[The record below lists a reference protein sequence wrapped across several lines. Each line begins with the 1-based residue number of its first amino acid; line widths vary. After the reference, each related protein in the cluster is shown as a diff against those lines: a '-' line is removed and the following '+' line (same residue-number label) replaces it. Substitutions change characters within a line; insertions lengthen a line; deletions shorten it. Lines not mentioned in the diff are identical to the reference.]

1 MIVSARERLILQYLI
16 EEANQEVTIKELAD
30 IIDVSERTIH
40 RDLNNIESVLQD
52 FKLQLVKRAGIG
64 IKITGDESCLHEL
77 RVSIQKQDY
86 KEYTPDER
94 MMVALC
100 TLLDHQEPIKLQS
113 LANDLGV
120 TTATISH
127 DLDKL
132 EPFVQEYGLNLI
144 RRRGY
149 GIEITGAEEAKRKA
163 ITSLISNRFDVPDFL
178 RMVRENIERKSTN
191 KIDSI
196 SERLLG
202 LVQKEKLII
211 IENLI
216 NTINSRLPYPLAD
229 SSYVGLV
236 VHLALAIERI
246 QRGENITIKREYLDQ
261 LKESREFAFANEIA
275 MKLEETFNID
285 IPEDEKGYITMHL
298 RGAKLR
304 FEGKMDIQN
313 ENVEIA
319 YLVQRLIEQVEKLTG
334 KGLKHDQSL
343 FQGLLAHLQPAIYR
357 LKQGMKITNP
367 LLQEIKR
374 DYQELFRVVQKAVS
388 VSLPFEK
395 VPDEEIG
402 YLVLHFGAALNKRKT
417 VKKLKALII
426 CSSGIGTS
434 KMLATQINNQ
444 FPHIAELKNISAFEL
459 RDINVSEYDLILST
473 IPIEDISSD
482 YLLVSPILTTDELNK
497 IKDYIEEKGLEI
509 ATSPSFYEELKDEEE
524 LTLTF
529 DQYQQFT
536 RKSHILLKL
545 LEELEVFE
553 MKNTEHLRSI
563 LVPVSERL
571 KEKGFVHNENDIVEA
586 LLLREHVG
594 GLAIPET
601 NLALFHA
608 RSETVVR
615 PGFHVLNLHL
625 PVMLRAMDN
634 EMLEVSRIL
643 LLIAPEH
650 ADAEDL
656 EIMSFISA
664 SIIESQESI
673 TMFETA
679 AKSSLIQYISQKYF
693 TNFVQNLRS
702 VH

>member
-30 IIDVSERTIH
+30 LIDVSERTIH
-40 RDLNNIESVLQD
+40 RDLKNIESVLQD
-52 FKLQLVKRAGIG
+52 FKLELVKRAGIG
-64 IKITGDESCLHEL
+64 IKIIGDESSLHEL
-77 RVSIQKQDY
+77 RISIQKQDY

-100 TLLDHQEPIKLQS
+100 TLLDHQQPMKLQS

-149 GIEITGAEEAKRKA
+149 GIELTGAEEAKRKA

-178 RMVRENIERKSTN
+178 RMVRENIERKSSN

-246 QRGENITIKREYLDQ
+246 QRGENITIKGEYLDQ

-275 MKLEETFNID
+275 MKLEETFSID

-304 FEGKMDIQN
+304 FEGKMDIQD

-319 YLVQRLIEQVEKLTG
+319 YLVQRLIEQVEKLTD

-343 FQGLLAHLQPAIYR
+343 FQGLIAHLQPAVYR

-374 DYQELFRVVQKAVS
+374 DYQELFQVLQQAVS
-388 VSLPFEK
+388 VTLPFEK
-395 VPDEEIG
+395 VPDEEVG
-402 YLVLHFGAALNKRKT
+402 YLVLHFGAALNKRKN

-444 FPHIAELKNISAFEL
+444 FPHIAELRNISAFEL

-482 YLLVSPILTTDELNK
+482 YLLVSPILTADELHK

-509 ATSPSFYEELKDEEE
+509 ATGSSFYEVKEDEEK

-529 DQYQQFT
+529 EQYQEFT
-536 RKSHILLKL
+536 GKSHILLKL
-545 LEELEVFE
+545 LAELEVFDIE
-553 MKNTEHLRSI
+553 NTEQLRSI
-563 LVPVSERL
+563 LAPVSQRL
-571 KEKGFVHNENDIVEA
+571 KDKGFVHNENEIVEA

-601 NLALFHA
+601 KLALFHA

-615 PGFHVLNLHL
+615 PGFHVLNLQRS
-625 PVMLRAMDN
+625 VTLRAMDN

-664 SIIESQESI
+664 SIIESLESI

-702 VH
+702 VY